1 MANADTPHYDRDFLL
16 SPAKRNQIVE
26 LWEVEKFGRDSF
38 GDPGAVSLYGMTPGQ
53 WHARGVRILARTALE
68 AVRDPLGNRIGE
80 DVARI
85 AARAPP
91 GSVFGVVDP
100 FAGSCNAL
108 FWILQHLPGAE
119 GLGFEFEQVIF
130 DMTARNI
137 ASLGAPIRLLRG
149 DYSKLLDQHRF
160 PGTHRIVA
168 FLAPP
173 WADALSAQAGLD
185 LGRTK
190 PPIGRIVDDL
200 ERIYSSNPIL
210 YVTEVH
216 ERLVPGPLAALRSR
230 FECRNLTSMTF
241 LGRLDDT
248 ECCSAP
254 SVGVRRMLQPRGSL
268 FSWIALPRSINLKLH
283 FRESG
288 DARGQPR
295 CRIKSGA
302 ADSRNG
308 TGPATPPH
316 DGYPLPD

>member
-1 MANADTPHYDRDFLL
+1 LHEGKIRLLIAKGASMADAGIPRYDRDFLL
-16 SPAKRNQIVE
+16 NPAKRDQIVE

-38 GDPGAVSLYGMTPGQ
+38 GDPGAVSLYGMTPAQ

-80 DVARI
+80 DVARV
-85 AARAPP
+85 AATAPP
-91 GSVFGVVDP
+91 GSAFGVVDP

-160 PGTHRIVA
+160 PCTHRIVA

-173 WADALSAQAGLD
+173 WADALSAPAGLD

-230 FECRNLTSMTF
+230 FEWSELNVYDIPGPTGRHGVL
-241 LGRLDDT
+241 LGTKRWRA
-248 ECCSAP
+248 S
-254 SVGVRRMLQPRGSL
+254 
-268 FSWIALPRSINLKLH
+268 
-283 FRESG
+283 
-288 DARGQPR
+288 DA
-295 CRIKSGA
+295 
-302 ADSRNG
+302 
-308 TGPATPPH
+308 ATAR
-316 DGYPLPD
+316 

>member
-1 MANADTPHYDRDFLL
+1 MGSRDFG
-16 SPAKRNQIVE
+16 S
-26 LWEVEKFGRDSF
+26 DSF
-38 GDPGAVSLYGMTPGQ
+38 GDPGAVSLYGMTPAQ
-53 WHARGVRILARTALE
+53 WHARGVRILARTTLE

-85 AARAPP
+85 AATAPP
-91 GSVFGVVDP
+91 GSAFGVVDP

-230 FECRNLTSMTF
+230 FEWSELNVYDIPGPTGRHGVL
-241 LGRLDDT
+241 LGTKRWRA
-248 ECCSAP
+248 S
-254 SVGVRRMLQPRGSL
+254 
-268 FSWIALPRSINLKLH
+268 
-283 FRESG
+283 
-288 DARGQPR
+288 DA
-295 CRIKSGA
+295 
-302 ADSRNG
+302 
-308 TGPATPPH
+308 ATAR
-316 DGYPLPD
+316 